1 MEVKK
6 ECQGTN
12 VFVEK
17 EYYRE
22 KIMEISNKIEDEE
35 TLKKIYT
42 VAKTHMYI
50 LEGKE
55 RG

>member
-12 VFVEK
+12 AFVEK
-17 EYYRE
+17 EYYRG
-22 KIMEISNKIEDEE
+22 KIMEITGKIEDEE

-42 VAKTHMYI
+42 VVKTHMYI
-50 LEGKE
+50 LGEKE